1 MTWPWY
7 LLLDAGLWLITL
19 AVIGFFWPRLD
30 AEWRRGACLAACVV
44 MVLQVGNE
52 LLSLNVF
59 QAWSFSQ
66 EHNRLVGLDFWGV
79 PIEEYL
85 FWFAFAWMIPFGY
98 AGLASR
104 ESGA

>member
-19 AVIGFFWPRLD
+19 AVIGCFWPRLD

-52 LLSLNVF
+52 LLSLNGAF
-59 QAWSFSQ
+59 LRSTTAWS
-66 EHNRLVGLDFWGV
+66 GLT
-79 PIEEYL
+79 
-85 FWFAFAWMIPFGY
+85 FGECR
-98 AGLASR
+98 SKSIS
-104 ESGA
+104 SGSLLPG